1 MFYGVPVGWAIWY
14 LISSSLKNRSKHT
27 FKIALETIHRTGACG
42 IDFSSFWGSLLADF
56 GLQDRS
62 KKGSKMIHFWTG
74 TKNITN
80 ILQPASGHRLP
91 APFKPS
97 GCSAPP
103 FQLTDVGFDCQCGLG
118 VGRNWTWNL
127 PKTGPKINDVLDRLL
142 DLIIGLS
149 VAIPSWAPF
158 NLNLGQLWNHSG
170 SQDGF
175 QLGFGADFAFQKRSQ
190 NQPKFTENLLWHS
203 TWLLTRFRHNFS
215 NCCWIF
221 PLPLFLK
228 LFLRPHTA
236 H

>member
-1 MFYGVPVGWAIWY
+1 MFYGVPVGGAIWY
-14 LISSSLKNRSKHT
+14 MISSSLKNRSKHT

-56 GLQDRS
+56 GLQDRL
-62 KKGSKMIHFWTG
+62 KKGFLNWYQEHQKYFAACVWT
-74 TKNITN
+74 
-80 ILQPASGHRLP
+80 
-91 APFKPS
+91 PS
-97 GCSAPP
+97 AGAVQAVRMFSSAVPV
-103 FQLTDVGFDCQCGLG
+103 TDVGFDPQCGLG

-127 PKTGPKINDVLDRLL
+127 PKSGPKINDVLDRLL
-142 DLIIGLS
+142 DLLIGLS

-175 QLGFGADFAFQKRSQ
+175 QLGFGPDFAFQKRSQ

-203 TWLLTRFRHNFS
+203 TWLLTWFRHNFS

>member
-1 MFYGVPVGWAIWY
+1 MWNRFFVILGLAFGRFWAPRSIKKGIKNDSFLNRYQKHHKYFAACVWTPSAGAVQAVRMFSSAVPV
-14 LISSSLKNRSKHT
+14 
-27 FKIALETIHRTGACG
+27 
-42 IDFSSFWGSLLADF
+42 
-56 GLQDRS
+56 
-62 KKGSKMIHFWTG
+62 
-74 TKNITN
+74 
-80 ILQPASGHRLP
+80 
-91 APFKPS
+91 
-97 GCSAPP
+97 
-103 FQLTDVGFDCQCGLG
+103 TDVGFDCQCGLG

-203 TWLLTRFRHNFS
+203 TWLLTWFRHNFS